1 MLYLTGFSPAPLAAD
16 HYCTVEQAQANH
28 QVKLMLVH
36 LRQHLHYH
44 ELVDVGVQDSPRLLP
59 DFHRPFPTN
68 SLERISEPA
77 LPQMKSM
84 RAVLS
89 QSTQAAGI

>member
-1 MLYLTGFSPAPLAAD
+1 MLIIQKQDPFGHL
-16 HYCTVEQAQANH
+16 QANH

-44 ELVDVGVQDSPRLLP
+44 ELVDVGAQDSPKLLP

-77 LPQMKSM
+77 VPQMKSM